1 MNKIFTIGHSTDSV
15 DFFFSLLMNNG
26 VDTVVDVRS
35 VPYSRFASQFS
46 KDLLSVFLKNKN
58 INYIPM
64 GNQLGARYED
74 KELLFADGK
83 VDFSKVVKTKLF
95 QSGIIRI
102 ETGIEKGLKIAL
114 MCSEKNPLEC
124 HRFSLISHYLHE
136 KKYTINHIVNE
147 SVFNHENLE
156 EKLLD
161 YYKENRKISLDIN
174 KIKNFHIIQSTLF
187 DLNEINENELYLEI
201 NKLVAYNPMSTKEE
215 IV

>member
-1 MNKIFTIGHSTDSV
+1 MNKIFTIGHSTDSI
-15 DFFFSLLMNNG
+15 DFFFCLLMNNG

-35 VPYSRFASQFS
+35 VPYSRYASQFN
-46 KDLLSVFLKNKN
+46 KDSLSVFLKNKN

-95 QSGIIRI
+95 QSGIMRI
-102 ETGIEKGLKIAL
+102 EKGIEKGFKIAL

-136 KKYTINHIVNE
+136 KKYAISHIVNK
-147 SVFNHENLE
+147 SVFDHENLE

-174 KIKNFHIIQSTLF
+174 KIKNFHVIQSTLF
-187 DLNEINENELYLEI
+187 DLSEINENKLYREI
-201 NKLVAYNPMSTKEE
+201 NKLVAYNTRSTKEK
-215 IV
+215 IG

>member
-95 QSGIIRI
+95 QSGIMRI
-102 ETGIEKGLKIAL
+102 ETGIEEGLKIAL

-124 HRFSLISHYLHE
+124 HRFSLISHYLYE

-201 NKLVAYNPMSTKEE
+201 NKLVAYNPMSIKEE
-215 IV
+215 IA

>member
-35 VPYSRFASQFS
+35 VPYSRFASQFN

-58 INYIPM
+58 INYISM

-83 VDFSKVVKTKLF
+83 VDFSKVIKTKLF
-95 QSGIIRI
+95 QSGIMRI

-136 KKYTINHIVNE
+136 KKHAINHIVNE
-147 SVFNHENLE
+147 GVFDHENLE

-161 YYKENRKISLDIN
+161 YYKENKKISLDIN

-201 NKLVAYNPMSTKEE
+201 NKLVAYNPMSTKKE